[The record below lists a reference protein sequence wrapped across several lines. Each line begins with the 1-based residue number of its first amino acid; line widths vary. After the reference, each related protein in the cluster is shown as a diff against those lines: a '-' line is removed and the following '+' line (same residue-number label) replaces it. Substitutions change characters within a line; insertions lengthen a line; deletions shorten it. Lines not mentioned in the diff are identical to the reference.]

1 MTEEEAIRLFSLA
14 ATIIQAHVRG
24 YLVRKKFDFC
34 QYRRRKYA
42 AASIQA
48 VWYKNS
54 LISFWSIILNRMSFL
69 FLIAS
74 FSFPF
79 FPSPLPSTTFSF
91 LPLTLKFSLPWG
103 YPCLSFPLPSHLI
116 PSRSVAFLLLVFL
129 SFHIR
134 PLPFP
139 FALFLPITSFSFLI
153 CARQSKFLLTANC
166 NLCLVGRDTVLAQGT
181 LKLSTLGMNSELEGS
196 FPS

>member
-34 QYRRRKYA
+34 QYRRRNYA

-54 LISFWSIILNRMSFL
+54 LISFWSIILN
-69 FLIAS
+69 
-74 FSFPF
+74 
-79 FPSPLPSTTFSF
+79 
-91 LPLTLKFSLPWG
+91 
-103 YPCLSFPLPSHLI
+103 
-116 PSRSVAFLLLVFL
+116 
-129 SFHIR
+129 

-139 FALFLPITSFSFLI
+139 FPTVSFPFPCRPFSSPICPFFPLIFHHLLFPFSYLQISSSPTAILTFISSPFSFFLSRCHSFPFPSHSIPFHPVPSLFFSLPSFLFTSVAYPFSSFRSYPSPPLLFLSVPFSLAFL
-153 CARQSKFLLTANC
+153 
-166 NLCLVGRDTVLAQGT
+166 
-181 LKLSTLGMNSELEGS
+181 
-196 FPS
+196 

>member
-54 LISFWSIILNRMSFL
+54 LISFWSIILNRLSFL
-69 FLIAS
+69 FPIAS
-74 FSFPF
+74 F
-79 FPSPLPSTTFSF
+79 
-91 LPLTLKFSLPWG
+91 
-103 YPCLSFPLPSHLI
+103 
-116 PSRSVAFLLLVFL
+116 
-129 SFHIR
+129 
-134 PLPFP
+134 PFP
-139 FALFLPITSFSFLI
+139 FTSHYLLFPPSYLWILSPLRAILASHFPSLPFSSHSIPIPSLFICLSSFLFTSAP
-153 CARQSKFLLTANC
+153 CPFLSLCSYPSLPFLFSSVPVSLKFL
-166 NLCLVGRDTVLAQGT
+166 
-181 LKLSTLGMNSELEGS
+181 
-196 FPS
+196 

>member
-1 MTEEEAIRLFSLA
+1 MTEEEAIRLLSLA

-54 LISFWSIILNRMSFL
+54 LISFWSIILNCFPSSFPLLSFL
-69 FLIAS
+69 FLR
-74 FSFPF
+74 FFPF
-79 FPSPLPSTTFSF
+79 TFHYLLFSSF
-91 LPLTLKFSLPWG
+91 YLQILSSLRSI
-103 YPCLSFPLPSHLI
+103 LAFHFPSHLI
-116 PSRSVAFLLLVFL
+116 PFL
-129 SFHIR
+129 SFSSPCLPFFHIP

-139 FALFLPITSFSFLI
+139 LALFLPITSFSFLI
-153 CARQSKFLLTANC
+153 CSLHSKLPLTVNW
-166 NLCLVGRDTVLAQGT
+166 L
-181 LKLSTLGMNSELEGS
+181 
-196 FPS
+196 